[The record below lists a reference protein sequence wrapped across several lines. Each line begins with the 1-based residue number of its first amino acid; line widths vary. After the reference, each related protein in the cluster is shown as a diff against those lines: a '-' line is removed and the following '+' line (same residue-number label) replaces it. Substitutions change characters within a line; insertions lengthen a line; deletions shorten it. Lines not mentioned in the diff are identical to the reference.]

1 MKILEV
7 ENISKSFEI
16 SQIKAK
22 KFNFWLSQIFTNLW
36 NRKKET
42 LDALKDI
49 SFELKQGEFVGLI
62 GQNGSG
68 KSTLLKIFA
77 QITPPTAGEIR
88 IYGRVV
94 SLIEVGTGFN
104 KELTGRENIFLNGAI
119 LGMSQHAIIDKL
131 DSIIAFAGI
140 NPRLIDT
147 PIKKYSSGMKI
158 RLGFAV
164 AVHLEADLLLMDEVL
179 AVSDIAFQQKGL
191 QKLQELVNQ
200 GKSVIFVSHDL
211 NIIQQICP
219 RTIVLDDGKIGFDGA
234 TTKAV
239 QFYKNR
245 LKLNIKFS
253 ARQEKNV
260 FEDAVIKIYSL
271 LVQSLESGVQIFN
284 GDSIKIDLNYEL
296 LDKKLLSKN
305 KLKLRLIIHQ
315 NTNNLRVFS
324 VKTEIPLEQKKHVTC
339 TIPNVPLIS
348 GKYSIEL
355 EYRIHQNW
363 KKLSNAAPFE
373 VLSRKNFFSDN
384 QDIIKVD
391 AIWDF

>member
-245 LKLNIKFS
+245 LKLNIKLS

-271 LVQSLESGVQIFN
+271 LVQSLESGVQIFS